1 MGKEKLIIVESPAK
15 AKTIEKILGKDFK
28 VLASYGH
35 IRDLPEKELGV
46 DIENGFKPKYVL
58 LPSRKKIIDTIKD
71 LSKKVEKLYLATDP
85 DREGEAIAWHLVE
98 TLKLPKDK
106 FTRIE
111 FHEITPRAIQEA
123 IRNPRDI
130 DLDKVEAQQARRILD
145 RLVGYELSPLLW
157 EKVRRG
163 LSAGRVQSVA
173 LKLICEKEEEI
184 EKFVPEEY
192 WHIYGEFKDKDKIIY
207 GKLVFYKEE
216 EITIRN
222 EKEAKRLIEVLNNL
236 EYKIDRV
243 VIKEEK
249 KTPPLPF
256 ITSTLQQ
263 EASRRLGFPVSKT
276 MKIAQS
282 LYEGVDIGD
291 ERVGLITYMRTDS
304 TRIAPEAREE
314 AVTYIDSVFGKEY
327 VGKERKERKKLGMQD
342 AHEAIRPTSVLR
354 TPEKVKKYLTED
366 QYKLYKLIWER
377 FLASQMANALY
388 DVIEIDIKGGDY
400 TFVSKGRKLKFAGFM
415 SLYTEKEEEEEEE
428 VNVDYIPQEGSD
440 IDLINLTPKRFFT
453 QPPPRYTEATLV
465 RTLEKY
471 GIGRPST
478 YATII
483 ETLKERKYVEV
494 SKKELVPTTLGKV
507 VNEFLTKQFPHLIDV
522 KFTAKMEEDLDKI
535 ESGEVKAIE
544 VLEKFYPSFKEELE
558 RVSKNF
564 GKIQVVEKTDE
575 FCPICG
581 RELVIRENKHGKY
594 YACSAYPECK
604 YTKPIYEEAHGKC
617 PLCGGIV
624 VKKKA
629 RKTGKVFWGCINYP
643 NCSFASPYE
652 PLDEKCPQCG
662 SVLLKGNGFKKCS
675 NENCNYIV
683 WIGRRK
689 RWKKSK

>member
-1 MGKEKLIIVESPAK
+1 
-15 AKTIEKILGKDFK
+15 
-28 VLASYGH
+28 
-35 IRDLPEKELGV
+35 
-46 DIENGFKPKYVL
+46 
-58 LPSRKKIIDTIKD
+58 
-71 LSKKVEKLYLATDP
+71 
-85 DREGEAIAWHLVE
+85 
-98 TLKLPKDK
+98 
-106 FTRIE
+106 
-111 FHEITPRAIQEA
+111 
-123 IRNPRDI
+123 
-130 DLDKVEAQQARRILD
+130 
-145 RLVGYELSPLLW
+145 
-157 EKVRRG
+157 
-163 LSAGRVQSVA
+163 
-173 LKLICEKEEEI
+173 
-184 EKFVPEEY
+184 
-192 WHIYGEFKDKDKIIY
+192 
-207 GKLVFYKEE
+207 
-216 EITIRN
+216 
-222 EKEAKRLIEVLNNL
+222 
-236 EYKIDRV
+236 
-243 VIKEEK
+243 
-249 KTPPLPF
+249 
-256 ITSTLQQ
+256 
-263 EASRRLGFPVSKT
+263 
-276 MKIAQS
+276 
-282 LYEGVDIGD
+282 
-291 ERVGLITYMRTDS
+291 MRTDS

-314 AVTYIDSVFGKEY
+314 AVTYIESVFGKEY

-440 IDLINLTPKRFFT
+440 IDLINLTPKQFFT

-494 SKKELVPTTLGKV
+494 SKKELVLTTLGKV

-535 ESGEVKAIE
+535 ETGEVKAIE